1 LVAAAEVELVHV
13 SRKLDIGKSTLEP
26 VDGSKRVGANQ
37 QLAQFVLRGIG
48 NRSVVRSTADGHDAH
63 AADLASY
70 DSSKDDSNVADRN
83 IDFHYSDRTGIK
95 RGRCSGE

>member
-1 LVAAAEVELVHV
+1 
-13 SRKLDIGKSTLEP
+13 LDIGKSTLEP

-70 DSSKDDSNVADRN
+70 DSSKDDSNVADSN
-83 IDFHYSDRTGIK
+83 FADCNVTDCNVDFHYSDRTGIK